1 MVTREPLVSKMF
13 RHFGE
18 TSFKP
23 GSFKFNYCGELYDI
37 HSVNEG
43 AMVYGPHGWSLR
55 PGDSSQ
61 FIVTKVDRPTGL
73 FKGCCVIYIAEL
85 R

>member
-1 MVTREPLVSKMF
+1 MTREPLVSKMF

-18 TSFKP
+18 TTFKP

-37 HSVNEG
+37 HSIKDG
-43 AMVYGPHGWSLR
+43 LMKYGDHGWTLKPS
-55 PGDSSQ
+55 DSTQ
-61 FIVTKVDRPTGL
+61 FVITKVDRPGGL
-73 FKGCCVIYIAEL
+73 SKRGCVIYIAEL